1 MITLKNDVLQ
11 AVINPLGA
19 ELCSLVS
26 TNTNCEYIWQ
36 ADPAYWGKHSPVLF
50 PVVGKLKNNTY
61 TYNGNSYMLPRHG
74 FAREKVFDTNQ
85 PDEATAIFTL
95 RSNADSFKVYPFSF
109 ELRLIYKLQANEL
122 SLTYQVYNPA
132 TEVMYFSIGGHPAF
146 NVPLTANSA
155 YTDYYL
161 QFNATERLVR
171 YHLQDALLSEI
182 CSEVPADRGRITL
195 NPALFY
201 EDAIVMKHLQSHVV
215 ELGSTTH
222 QHGLSFDFAGFP
234 YLGIWAA
241 KDAPF
246 VCIEPWCGHAD
257 TVEHNQ
263 QLSEKPGIERLGA
276 GEYWE
281 RTWKVKVF

>member
-1 MITLKNDVLQ
+1 MICIKNEVLQ

-26 TNTNCEYIWQ
+26 TNTKCEYIWQ

-50 PVVGKLKNNTY
+50 PVVGTLKSNTY

-95 RSNADSFKVYPFSF
+95 RSNSDSIKVYPFEF
-109 ELRLIYKLQANEL
+109 ELQLIYRLQANAL

-132 TEVMYFSIGGHPAF
+132 AEPMYFSIGGHPAF

-171 YHLQDALLSEI
+171 YHLQDGLLSEI
-182 CSEVPADRGRITL
+182 CSEVPADRGRIAL

-263 QLSEKPGIERLGA
+263 ELTEKPGIERLDAGA
-276 GEYWE
+276 YWE
-281 RTWKVKVF
+281 RTWKVNVF

>member
-1 MITLKNDVLQ
+1 M
-11 AVINPLGA
+11 
-19 ELCSLVS
+19 
-26 TNTNCEYIWQ
+26 
-36 ADPAYWGKHSPVLF
+36 
-50 PVVGKLKNNTY
+50 
-61 TYNGNSYMLPRHG
+61 
-74 FAREKVFDTNQ
+74 
-85 PDEATAIFTL
+85 
-95 RSNADSFKVYPFSF
+95 
-109 ELRLIYKLQANEL
+109 
-122 SLTYQVYNPA
+122 
-132 TEVMYFSIGGHPAF
+132 
-146 NVPLTANSA
+146 
-155 YTDYYL
+155 
-161 QFNATERLVR
+161 VR